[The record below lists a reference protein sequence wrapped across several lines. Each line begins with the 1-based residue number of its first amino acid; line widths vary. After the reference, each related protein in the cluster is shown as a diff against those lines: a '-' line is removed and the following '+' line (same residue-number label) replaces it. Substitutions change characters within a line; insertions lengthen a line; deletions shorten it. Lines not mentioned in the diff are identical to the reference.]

1 VLRRVV
7 GSFAKAVS
15 GVGAAILA
23 RPKLFLA
30 VAIGIFALNIFLPPV
45 VLSLVR
51 KPWDYF
57 TFNPWL
63 SKLPEYLTSS
73 DVSITR
79 KLAFLPNLALFW
91 FTADSAYGGVE
102 WGFAVSV
109 RDLVRFVFMSL
120 IFGAYFA
127 VWSYRRDRLTK
138 CGWVARTSGY
148 GGATGAL
155 ATILGFSVG
164 PCSVMGCGAP
174 VIPVI
179 GLAFMGLSSNTLK
192 WLAELSRIGTG
203 IVLLTMTLGLGF
215 FGYACKRQ
223 S

>member
-1 VLRRVV
+1 VR
-7 GSFAKAVS
+7 SFAGVVS
-15 GVGAAILA
+15 GIAAAI
-23 RPKLFLA
+23 RTKPKLFLA
-30 VAIGIFALNIFLPPV
+30 VTIGIFALNIFLPPI

-63 SKLPEYLTSS
+63 AKVPEYLTST
-73 DVSITR
+73 DVSMTR

-109 RDLVRFVFMSL
+109 KDLVRFVFMSL

-179 GLAFMGLSSNTLK
+179 GLAFVGLSSGTLK
-192 WLAELSRIGTG
+192 VLADLSRVGTWV
-203 IVLLTMTLGLGF
+203 VLFAMTVGLYL
-215 FGYACKRQ
+215 FGSACKHQ
-223 S
+223 P